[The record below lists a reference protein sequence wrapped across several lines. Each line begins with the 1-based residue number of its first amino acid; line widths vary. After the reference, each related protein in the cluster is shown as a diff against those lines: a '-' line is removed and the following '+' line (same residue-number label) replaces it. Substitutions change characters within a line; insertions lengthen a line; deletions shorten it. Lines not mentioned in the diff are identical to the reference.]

1 MEKDDDFTD
10 WLIAREECIMDLDDE
25 ELKATRKLNGVAKE
39 SNIEE
44 DINLIKLKEI
54 SERFSNGTE
63 TIEDI
68 INYCRN
74 YKIKFEN
81 GLKLR
86 VVEKRYFDK
95 LVERIKELEEENKIY
110 ILNGD
115 NVKLELYIK
124 ENYIPVQKVKDKI
137 EELKKDYEDSKDE
150 NGETEYYYPDYTI
163 RKLEELLED
172 K

>member
-1 MEKDDDFTD
+1 
-10 WLIAREECIMDLDDE
+10 MDLDDE
-25 ELKATRKLNGVAKE
+25 ELKATRKLNGADRE

-44 DINLIKLKEI
+44 DINLVKLKEI
-54 SERFSNGTE
+54 SKRFSNGTE

-74 YKIKFEN
+74 YEIKFEN

-95 LVERIKELEEENKIY
+95 LVERIKELEEENKRKDMFVEMAKEVIENS
-110 ILNGD
+110 IL
-115 NVKLELYIK
+115 K
-124 ENYIPVQKVKDKI
+124 QKVKDLKESIILEPTIVGGRRNAKTLEYGIKLGKI
-137 EELKKDYEDSKDE
+137 KAC
-150 NGETEYYYPDYTI
+150 
-163 RKLEELLED
+163 EELLED